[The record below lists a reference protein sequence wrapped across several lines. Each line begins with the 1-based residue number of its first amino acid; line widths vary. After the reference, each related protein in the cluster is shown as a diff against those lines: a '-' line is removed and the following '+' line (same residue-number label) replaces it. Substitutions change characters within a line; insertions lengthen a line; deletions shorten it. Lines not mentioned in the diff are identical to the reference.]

1 MKLKKMGQKQSL
13 KVIKDS
19 KNYTGMR
26 RLANHNRG
34 HLYIEVLKVQQIACL
49 ILVNVRQRKRVKCL
63 CKTKLQL
70 FWQKKKTLKN
80 IISGLWRKYKNK
92 NIHFPNVYESF

>member
-1 MKLKKMGQKQSL
+1 MGQKQSL

-63 CKTKLQL
+63 CNC
-70 FWQKKKTLKN
+70 FGKKTLKN
-80 IISGLWRKYKNK
+80 IISGLWRKYK
-92 NIHFPNVYESF
+92 VLQQ